1 VGGSE
6 KKIRELFE
14 PAEKDQEMHGA
25 DSKLHIIIFDEI
37 DAICRARGSVGS
49 SGTGVHE
56 SVVNQL
62 LSKLDGVD
70 ALNNILVIG
79 ITNRIYMIDEAMLR
93 PGRLELH
100 LEIGLPD
107 ENGRLQIFDIHT
119 RVMKKNNLLAKD
131 VDLRK
136 LAQMTNNYTGAEIEA
151 VCRSANSFALFK
163 QDELDQLAQQT
174 KAKKPTKFE
183 ERLVTMSDFVMAL
196 QEVKP
201 AFGIDDKSLESS
213 IRAGM
218 LPYGDRFKKV
228 STICS
233 DFVQSI
239 RNASSATPLL
249 TVLLEGET
257 GSGKTALAAKI
268 ALESGFPY
276 VKMISPEQFVGY
288 TEFAKV
294 QAIAKVFN
302 DAYRSPLSLIVIDDI
317 ERLIEFIHIGP
328 RFSNSIL
335 QSLLVLIKKRPPA
348 DKKLLIIG
356 TTSMKRIL

>member
-1 VGGSE
+1 MNGPQIFDKYVGGSE

-79 ITNRIYMIDEAMLR
+79 MTNRIDMIDEAMLR

-107 ENGRLQIFDIHT
+107 EGGRLQIFDIHT

-163 QDELDQLAQQT
+163 QDELD
-174 KAKKPTKFE
+174 
-183 ERLVTMSDFVMAL
+183 
-196 QEVKP
+196 
-201 AFGIDDKSLESS
+201 
-213 IRAGM
+213 
-218 LPYGDRFKKV
+218 
-228 STICS
+228 
-233 DFVQSI
+233 
-239 RNASSATPLL
+239 
-249 TVLLEGET
+249 
-257 GSGKTALAAKI
+257 
-268 ALESGFPY
+268 
-276 VKMISPEQFVGY
+276 
-288 TEFAKV
+288 
-294 QAIAKVFN
+294 
-302 DAYRSPLSLIVIDDI
+302 
-317 ERLIEFIHIGP
+317 
-328 RFSNSIL
+328 
-335 QSLLVLIKKRPPA
+335 
-348 DKKLLIIG
+348 
-356 TTSMKRIL
+356 